1 MRHHPFFKTI
11 CTIVLSLFTLATA
24 QAGQVITREDRDWAQ
39 QAISQEAHV
48 GAIDSSKSVAVLN
61 FHNRTGQERLN
72 ALQKGL
78 ALMLITD
85 LAKVE
90 TIVVVERVKM
100 QALVD
105 ELALGESGL
114 VDSATA
120 PKVGKLL
127 RAYYVVNGEI
137 REGSIDE
144 LEIDS
149 SILDVPFENVNDLTP
164 AAGSLNELFR
174 MEKEVLF
181 AIVEELNIYLS
192 PEKKRQL
199 EMPLS
204 MSTAALL
211 ALFQGIHLSDQGRYP
226 EAAEM
231 YNRAIAEDPGLD
243 VARDALQ
250 ELNDMGLQSSEDV
263 SRVEAKSEV
272 PPAGEEGAGWGTFV
286 AVGLGVAA
294 IGGGIAALAS
304 SSSDSDDDNG
314 QRPSPPDPDPTP
326 PEQPTA
332 SINKTSGSCY
342 NDTVLFSFSEPMNT
356 TLGDAVIS
364 PADFNIEYQA
374 WNGSQ
379 TYIVEWENGSSMCS
393 ALSSIAIELDDFESA
408 ETGASLGG
416 TTSFD
421 ITFTP

>member
-1 MRHHPFFKTI
+1 MRHHPLFKTL
-11 CTIVLSLFTLATA
+11 CTIVLCLFSLATA
-24 QAGQVITREDRDWAQ
+24 QAGQVITREDRDWAK
-39 QAISQEAHV
+39 QAISQEAQV

-90 TIVVVERVKM
+90 TIIVVERVKM

-114 VDSATA
+114 VDKATA

-127 RAYYVVNGEI
+127 RAYYVVNGTI
-137 REGSIDE
+137 QEGSIEE
-144 LEIDS
+144 LELGS
-149 SILDVPFENVNDLTP
+149 SILDVPFEIVSDLPP
-164 AAGSLNELFR
+164 AAGRLDELFR

-181 AIVEELNIYLS
+181 AIIEELNIYLS
-192 PEKKRQL
+192 AEKKRQL
-199 EMPLS
+199 EEPLS
-204 MSTAALL
+204 LSTAALL
-211 ALFQGIHLSDQGRYP
+211 ALFQGIHLSDQGSYA

-250 ELNDMGLQSSEDV
+250 ELNDLGLQSSKDV

-272 PPAGEEGAGWGTFV
+272 PPPGEGGAGWGTVV

-294 IGGGIAALAS
+294 IGGGIAALGS
-304 SSSDSDDDNG
+304 SSSDSDDDDDNR
-314 QRPSPPDPDPTP
+314 QPDPPRP

-332 SINKTSGSCY
+332 SINKTDGSCY

-356 TLGDAVIS
+356 TAGTAEIS
-364 PADFNIEYQA
+364 PSDFNIEYQG

-379 TYIVEWENGSSMCS
+379 TYIVEWENGSSICYS
-393 ALSSIAIELDDFESA
+393 LSSITIELSNFVSA

-421 ITFTP
+421 ITLTATP